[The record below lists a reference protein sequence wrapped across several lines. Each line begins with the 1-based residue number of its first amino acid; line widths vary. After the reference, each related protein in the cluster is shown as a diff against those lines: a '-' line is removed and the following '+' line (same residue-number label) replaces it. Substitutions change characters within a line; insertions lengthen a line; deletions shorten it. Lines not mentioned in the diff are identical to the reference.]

1 MQAYCLNCGRHTS
14 NIGSKRVMMMNKVIR
29 DKSRC
34 ACCMSDKSR
43 FLKQMFNEKSSGNN
57 INPKLFIY

>member
-1 MQAYCLNCGRHTS
+1 MHNYCLNCERHPD

-43 FLKQMFNEKSSGNN
+43 FLKQRFNEKSSGNN
-57 INPKLFIY
+57 INPKFFIY